1 MGDDLA
7 KTTVSI
13 LSMIILSAS
22 TVFGAKSASSWS
34 ISGHGENLLPGKSD
48 KGRRR
53 DLMAD
58 VYACGGCSLG
68 GGGYP
73 GVAGRTTGAT
83 PAVHEGQPGGGG
95 LDDGCGWLPAT
106 AHHARMR

>member
-1 MGDDLA
+1 MGKRLGDDLA

-58 VYACGGCSLG
+58 GGYACGGNHLMAGHSMHTHWRA
-68 GGGYP
+68 P
-73 GVAGRTTGAT
+73 GV
-83 PAVHEGQPGGGG
+83 PLWIV
-95 LDDGCGWLPAT
+95 LWVVL
-106 AHHARMR
+106 